1 MASSTVFEEHPAA
14 PIGLALERSE
24 RQSERGRKNPSRW
37 SWVILALQKY
47 V

>member
-24 RQSERGRKNPSRW
+24 RQSERGRKNPAAGAGLFW
-37 SWVILALQKY
+37 LFKNT
-47 V
+47 